1 MYYFLAPAA
10 RRARIYAAENS
21 LTVKLKA
28 QYRFVIEN
36 MATVR
41 LTGDA
46 SGYTEL
52 SAPNAAGNN
61 KLVLPTGN
69 GANGQVLSTNGSGET
84 SWVNAGKILQVV
96 QATKLDTFSSSSTTG
111 EDITGLSVTITPSS
125 ASSKILV
132 MTDVKISGSS
142 GGGGVLLL
150 RGSTVIYQGDGSGS
164 RAQYSNFS
172 YGGTD
177 TGIWYGDISAS
188 LNYLDSPA
196 STSALTYKLQAKVA
210 SASYPIYINRTASDT
225 GVYAV
230 SLPSSIIVMEV
241 AA

>member
-1 MYYFLAPAA
+1 M
-10 RRARIYAAENS
+10 S
-21 LTVKLKA
+21 
-28 QYRFVIEN
+28 
-36 MATVR
+36 VR
-41 LTGDA
+41 LNGSI

-52 SAPNAAGNN
+52 DAPAVAGNN
-61 KLVLPTGN
+61 VLKLPANSGSPYQSVRN
-69 GANGQVLSTNGSGET
+69 GATPGELEFYT
-84 SWVNAGKILQVV
+84 PPASGKILQVV

-125 ASSKILV
+125 ATSKILV
-132 MTDVKISGSS
+132 MTDVKISGST

-164 RAQYSNFS
+164 RAQYSHFS

-177 TGIWYGDISAS
+177 TGILFGNISAS

-196 STSALTYKLQAKVA
+196 SASALTYKLQAKVA
-210 SASYPIYINRTASDT
+210 SASYPIYVNRTGYDAGS
-225 GVYAV
+225 YAV

>member
-1 MYYFLAPAA
+1 
-10 RRARIYAAENS
+10 
-21 LTVKLKA
+21 
-28 QYRFVIEN
+28 

-132 MTDVKISGSS
+132 MTDVKISGPR
-142 GGGGVLLL
+142 GDGGGVLLL
-150 RGSTVIYQGDGSGS
+150 RGSTAIYQGDGSGS
-164 RAQYSNFS
+164 RAQYSHFS
-172 YGGTD
+172 YGYSD
-177 TGIWYGDISAS
+177 TGIWYGAISAS